1 MTRIVGTNL
10 TWPYYIQFKSN
21 YKYFSINKQIN
32 VITNVMKTK
41 KKNFVFA
48 LLKLI
53 SKFYSDTPKLPLIL
67 KNVFLLTLKNCFCD
81 YQHEIMNYYQQ

>member
-41 KKNFVFA
+41 AIFC
-48 LLKLI
+48 L
-53 SKFYSDTPKLPLIL
+53 
-67 KNVFLLTLKNCFCD
+67 CFTK
-81 YQHEIMNYYQQ
+81 INIKVLF